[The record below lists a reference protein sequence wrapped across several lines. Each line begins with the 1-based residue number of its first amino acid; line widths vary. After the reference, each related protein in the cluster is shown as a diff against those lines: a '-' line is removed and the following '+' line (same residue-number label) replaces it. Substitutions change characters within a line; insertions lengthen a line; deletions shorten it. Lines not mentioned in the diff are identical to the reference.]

1 MKKMELTGV
10 LEYSRSDRSDVSDK
24 SDGWVGMQS
33 ANRQQ

>member
-10 LEYSRSDRSDVSDK
+10 LEYSRSDVSDK